1 MLRLFVALLFLF
13 SANNARADQCAAAC
27 RFVEEQTGETCE
39 DVAAGLEEIE
49 GYCGENQDCWI
60 DSLVEAGEGEIGRG
74 EAAEFL
80 EKLFSFDCDV

>member
-1 MLRLFVALLFLF
+1 MFRLFVVVLFLF
-13 SANNARADQCAAAC
+13 SANNASADQCAAAC
-27 RFVEEQTGETCE
+27 RFVEEETGESCE

-49 GYCGENQDCWI
+49 SYCGENEGCWI
-60 DSLVEAGEGEIGRG
+60 DSLVEAGEGEISRG